1 MGMLSMPAA
10 AQPPLAKPSSAWRAG
25 YLLYDGWP
33 AQEGGTDSH
42 HHPLQARRTR
52 DLLSPGVV
60 VADVPLEPAPPA
72 STWPARYPAWWTESP
87 KPATGAPTLPTPP
100 GPPAYVV
107 DLPYA
112 PAPPAPSPVWQP
124 EPPPPPPPAPAMA
137 TATTQTPSGRL
148 PTVHSPLMACMRRTK
163 PIAAPAT
170 SRVGERLRRDVAYR
184 NQLASARR
192 RRLEAVVA
200 GAHPDEAPIAT
211 VPPPRAAELG
221 RWHPAVGP
229 SAKPSAAEKEA
240 AAALA
245 IAQRFLSTT
254 LGGHFVNSATGAGP
268 ARGFDV
274 HEEAPPPYERALS
287 SAAAARF
294 GLHDAREEPL
304 TALEDEAA
312 VTLPPPVAN
321 HGGSSATAAR
331 GGWPVRG
338 APAEEAAAE
347 TAEAAEAEAVD
358 VEAAWGDVAA
368 AEAAAACATP
378 ISPSLQVRTQSAAAR
393 PPTGRIGEPSLAAA
407 SGRAARRA
415 PATAWEVDVSELRKP
430 SPASS
435 ATALPT
441 RAEELRAAQ
450 AAANAPP
457 PPRSSAA
464 LRASL
469 RPRPPPAARRSHA
482 DWVGDYS
489 DSKPHRAVTSEGGG
503 AAVGSGIPQP
513 TSSLELDR
521 DPVLQLMAGLENSAA
536 GHAVRASSESW
547 WDTPLPEPGEGRPR

>member
-1 MGMLSMPAA
+1 
-10 AQPPLAKPSSAWRAG
+10 
-25 YLLYDGWP
+25 
-33 AQEGGTDSH
+33 
-42 HHPLQARRTR
+42 
-52 DLLSPGVV
+52 
-60 VADVPLEPAPPA
+60 
-72 STWPARYPAWWTESP
+72 
-87 KPATGAPTLPTPP
+87 
-100 GPPAYVV
+100 
-107 DLPYA
+107 
-112 PAPPAPSPVWQP
+112 
-124 EPPPPPPPAPAMA
+124 MA

-148 PTVHSPLMACMRRTK
+148 PTAHSPLMACMRRTK
-163 PIAAPAT
+163 PVAAPAT

-192 RRLEAVVA
+192 RRLEAVVG
-200 GAHPDEAPIAT
+200 GAHPDEASIAT
-211 VPPPRAAELG
+211 VPPPRAAASG
-221 RWHPAVGP
+221 RWHSVVGP
-229 SAKPSAAEKEA
+229 SAKPSAEKEA

-274 HEEAPPPYERALS
+274 HEEPPPPYERALS

-294 GLHDAREEPL
+294 GLHDSREAPL
-304 TALEDEAA
+304 KALEDEAA

-321 HGGSSATAAR
+321 HDGSSATAAG
-331 GGWPVRG
+331 GGWPARG
-338 APAEEAAAE
+338 APTEEA
-347 TAEAAEAEAVD
+347 AAEAEAVD
-358 VEAAWGDVAA
+358 AEAVDAEAAWGDVAA

-393 PPTGRIGEPSLAAA
+393 PPTGRIGEPSVAAA
-407 SGRAARRA
+407 SGRAAWRA
-415 PATAWEVDVSELRKP
+415 PATAWEVDVSELRHP
-430 SPASS
+430 PPAS
-435 ATALPT
+435 AAPALPT

-489 DSKPHRAVTSEGGG
+489 DSKPHRVAMSEGAG
-503 AAVGSGIPQP
+503 AGVGSGIPQP

-547 WDTPLPEPGEGRPR
+547 WDTPLPEPGEGRPC